1 MAPTQRGH
9 CRAGAGLD
17 GGQMA
22 RRRSLTSLAGES
34 TEVRVGNFVLT
45 LFLLALISNG
55 IAPGGC
61 GTRSIGTADH
71 IECRGE
77 WHIAEKV

>member
-1 MAPTQRGH
+1 
-9 CRAGAGLD
+9 
-17 GGQMA
+17 
-22 RRRSLTSLAGES
+22 
-34 TEVRVGNFVLT
+34 VRVGDGVLT
-45 LFLLALISNG
+45 LFLLALISNV

>member
-1 MAPTQRGH
+1 
-9 CRAGAGLD
+9 
-17 GGQMA
+17 MA

-34 TEVRVGNFVLT
+34 SEVRVVNVVLT
-45 LFLLALISNG
+45 FFLLALISNA
-55 IAPGGC
+55 ITPGGC

-71 IECRGE
+71 IECCGG